1 MPFLQRNSVLQFLMI
16 GMAFISFLA
25 ACTRGTELRRGEY
38 LLAKQTIKGNKEIPN
53 EELEALLPQESNRVL
68 ITQPITP
75 FLWVY
80 QIARPDFLKY
90 KKPRFEQ
97 EIREY
102 QAEMNQ
108 LRNGP
113 DSIQSKRTLK
123 KIDRLSRKID
133 HNRLAIEQGHWWMRV
148 VGEPPAIITEE
159 DARQNA
165 ANIQAFLRTNR
176 GMFDDSV
183 RYKLDTVK
191 FRRVKVL
198 YEVEQHKPYLIDSI
212 RLVTQDARID
222 SLIRNTRGIRFLRK
236 GTRIDERNFS
246 AERDRIEALLRDQGY
261 YGFTKENITFTGTYD
276 TSLAEPMKHHMQVT
290 MVIDSMPAQYPYFK
304 INAVTFVVDGRDG
317 TETNPSIDS
326 TSFRGIRY
334 IFAGR
339 KYSTKLL
346 DSKVKVRPNMTYS
359 QTLNNETLR
368 MLGTLDQFK
377 FPNITYD
384 TTADRTL
391 NALIFAQSLQRYE
404 LSSEVGMNVYQ
415 GLPGPF
421 LNGALR
427 IRNIF
432 QGLETLEIAGKAG
445 YDGQPGF
452 TQSSQNLAFKDQN
465 FEAGINTSLIFPQL
479 LLPASMRIRY
489 ANSTPRTQV
498 GIGYSFSDRKDF
510 RRTGLKL
517 AVNYSWQISPKETFY
532 FSPIDINLINT
543 SRQSSEFEAF
553 LREQQLAGN
562 NLIYTFNRSFVS
574 SISGSYVYNDN
585 NLNLNTFRK
594 TKYLRIFM
602 ESGGTT
608 LNLLSQK
615 AQQALTDNENLRFY
629 KFLKTSVDYR
639 LYVPLR
645 RRGRSM
651 FVFRG
656 FGGLGWEYS
665 KNGGILPYEKAFF
678 AGGAN
683 SMRGWNPRKLG
694 LGGRAASYDT
704 LKSGVVVPSYK
715 FERPGG
721 LQLEFNAEWRF
732 PLFKLFGDFN
742 GALFVDAG
750 NVWLLRQG
758 QEEEIFKV
766 KSFIGQTALDAGF
779 GLRFDKSFFILR
791 ADWGIKL
798 YEPSRP
804 RLDGGTGQWVIK
816 DLFSE
821 RLENR
826 YRPQLRFGIGYPF

>member
-1 MPFLQRNSVLQFLMI
+1 MPFPKRKKYSHLLVI
-16 GMAFISFLA
+16 GMAFLGFLA

-90 KKPRFEQ
+90 KKPRFER

-102 QAEMNQ
+102 QARIEQ
-108 LRNGP
+108 IRNAP
-113 DSIQSKRTLK
+113 DSTQSRKNLRR
-123 KIDRLSRKID
+123 IERLDRKID
-133 HNRLAIEQGHWWMRV
+133 HNRMAIEQGHWWMRV

-165 ANIQAFLRTNR
+165 QNLQAFLRTNR

-198 YEVEQHKPYLIDSI
+198 YEVQQGKPYVLDSI
-212 RLVTQDARID
+212 RLVTVDPRID
-222 SLIRNTRGIRFLRK
+222 SIIQNTRSIRFLRK
-236 GTRIDERNFS
+236 GNRVDERNFS
-246 AERDRIEALLRDQGY
+246 AERERVEALLRDRGY
-261 YGFTKENITFTGTYD
+261 YGFSKENISFTGTYD
-276 TSLAEPMKHHMQVT
+276 TSLAEPLKHHMNVT
-290 MVIDSMPAQYPYFK
+290 MVIDSVPFLYPYYQ
-304 INAVTFVVDGRDG
+304 INSVTFVVDGRD
-317 TETNPSIDS
+317 PSEPSSHLDS
-326 TSFRGIRY
+326 TVYNGIRY
-334 IFAGR
+334 IFVGK
-339 KYSTKLL
+339 KYSTRLL
-346 DSKVKVRPNMTYS
+346 DAKLKVRPGATYN
-359 QTLNNETLR
+359 QTFHNETLR

-384 TTADRTL
+384 TASNHRL
-391 NALIFAQSLQRYE
+391 NALVYAQPLQRYE
-404 LSSEVGMNVYQ
+404 LTSEVGMNVYQ

-427 IRNIF
+427 IRNFF

-465 FEAGINTSLIFPQL
+465 FEAGLNTSLIFPQL
-479 LLPASMRIRY
+479 LIPAAMKVRY
-489 ANSTPRTQV
+489 SNSAPRTQV

-510 RRTGLKL
+510 RRTGFKL
-517 AVNYSWQISPKETFY
+517 AMNYSWQISSKETFY
-532 FSPIDINLINT
+532 FSPLDINLINT
-543 SRQSSEFEAF
+543 SRQSEAFQQF

-562 NLIYTFNRSFVS
+562 NLIFTFNRSFVS

-585 NLNLNTFRK
+585 NLNLNTFRR
-594 TKYLRIFM
+594 TKYLRVFA

-608 LNLLSQK
+608 LNLLSRSRQD
-615 AQQALTDNENLRFY
+615 QLTDNEDLRYY

-639 LYVPLR
+639 VYIPLR

-651 FVFRG
+651 LVFRA
-656 FGGLGWEYS
+656 FGGIGWEYS

-694 LGGRAASYDT
+694 LGAQAASFDT

-715 FERPGG
+715 FERPGDV
-721 LQLEFNAEWRF
+721 QLELNAEWRF

-750 NVWLLRQG
+750 NVWLLRTNQTES
-758 QEEEIFKV
+758 QFKPG
-766 KSFIGQTALDAGF
+766 SFLSQTALNAGF

-798 YEPSRP
+798 YEPARP
-804 RLDGGTGQWVIK
+804 RADGGLGQWVLG
-816 DLFSE
+816 DMFNPTLD
-821 RLENR
+821 NR
-826 YRPQLRFGIGYPF
+826 YRPELRFGIGYPF